1 MNARKP
7 PKTCQEKHVGHPYR
21 IREIAVQAGLS
32 ERTVDRVLNN
42 RGQVREST
50 VREVQQAI
58 ADLDRQRSQL
68 RLSGRTFMIDVVMQA
83 PMRFS
88 YAIRD
93 ALEAELPSLRPA
105 AVRAR
110 FHFREAGPVE
120 DLVATL
126 YRIRSRGSHGVILK
140 APDVPE
146 IMTACWQLIQAGIPI
161 VTLVTDLPGSQRLA
175 YIGMDNRAAGATAAY
190 LMGEWLGDRPGDVLV
205 TLSRGFFRGEEEREI
220 GFQGAMR
227 TRYPDRSMIEID
239 SSDGLDETMRG
250 LVVTALDSNPNI
262 CAVYSIGGGN
272 LAIVESFAAR
282 QRRYSV
288 FIAHDLDHDNT
299 RLLRHGRLSAVL
311 HHDLRQD
318 MRQACYVIMQA
329 HQALPGAAYAWPS
342 NIHIITPYNMPAPAL
357 GLAGLS
363 S

>member
-1 MNARKP
+1 M
-7 PKTCQEKHVGHPYR
+7 GHPYR

-50 VREVQQAI
+50 AHEVQQAI

-83 PMRFS
+83 PERFS
-88 YAIRD
+88 SAVRD

-110 FHFREAGPVE
+110 FHFRETGSV
-120 DLVATL
+120 DDMVATL
-126 YRIRSRGSHGVILK
+126 DRIRSRGSHGVILK

-146 IMTACWQLIQAGIPI
+146 IITACWRLIQAGIPI
-161 VTLVTDLPGSQRLA
+161 VTLVTDLPGSQRLT

-190 LMGEWLGDRPGDVLV
+190 LMGQWLGERPGDVLV
-205 TLSRGFFRGEEEREI
+205 TLSRGFFRGEEEREV

-227 TRYPDRSMIEID
+227 NRYPDRPMIEID
-239 SSDGLDETMRG
+239 NSDGLDETMRG
-250 LVVTALDSNPNI
+250 LVLSALDSDRQI
-262 CAVYSIGGGN
+262 SAVYSIGGGN
-272 LAIVESFAAR
+272 LAIVEAFAAR
-282 QRRYSV
+282 QRTYSV
-288 FIAHDLDHDNT
+288 FIAHDLDHDNM
-299 RLLRHGRLSAVL
+299 RLLRDERISAVL

-318 MRQACYVIMQA
+318 MRQACHAIMQA
-329 HQALPGAAYAWPS
+329 HNALPGA
-342 NIHIITPYNMPAPAL
+342 
-357 GLAGLS
+357 G
-363 S
+363 